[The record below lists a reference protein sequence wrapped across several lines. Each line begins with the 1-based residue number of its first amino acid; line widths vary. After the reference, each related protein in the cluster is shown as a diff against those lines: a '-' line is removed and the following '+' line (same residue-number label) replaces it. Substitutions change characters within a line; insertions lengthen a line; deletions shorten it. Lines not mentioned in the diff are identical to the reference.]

1 MTSPFLTIASIGVT
15 PHPTNVFIV
24 SDTEPTFRDN
34 GGDLQQGDRWFDEAV
49 SVESIY
55 VDQRWVAMSKSLSK

>member
-1 MTSPFLTIASIGVT
+1 MAAPLLTIASIGVT
-15 PHPTNVFIV
+15 PQPTNVFIV
-24 SDTEPTFRDN
+24 SDIEPEFRDN

-49 SVESIY
+49 GVESIY

>member
-1 MTSPFLTIASIGVT
+1 MASPLLTIASIGVT

-24 SDTEPTFRDN
+24 SDTEPEFRDN

-49 SVESIY
+49 GVESIY
-55 VDQRWVAMSKSLSK
+55 VDHRWVAMSQSLSK